1 MVAADGPADGL
12 HGLRVLRG
20 FPPACC
26 AWSGVFGTGSRAAP
40 QGCGRSQGPNCT
52 GACAPTR
59 PSPPTEDPQGCR
71 GSYWEV
77 GLNQAC
83 VLCVGFCPVLCLSFP
98 GGRCLR
104 LQGVRKLGTD
114 HLLHGDS
121 VGSAFISRACGPGHR
136 AWWLHDSA
144 SAQEGA
150 ETSRADRQGR
160 WVSMALSLIFRSA
173 QGGHCHH
180 LLSTA
185 QVQGGSA
192 TPDCRACDLPTN
204 TEPVFVRIVH

>member
-1 MVAADGPADGL
+1 MVAGDGPADGL

-104 LQGVRKLGTD
+104 LQGCGSSGLITCCMVTAWGLPSSPGRVGLATALGGCMT
-114 HLLHGDS
+114 LPPLRR
-121 VGSAFISRACGPGHR
+121 VLRLPAP
-136 AWWLHDSA
+136 
-144 SAQEGA
+144 
-150 ETSRADRQGR
+150 TVKADGCPWRC
-160 WVSMALSLIFRSA
+160 L
-173 QGGHCHH
+173 
-180 LLSTA
+180 
-185 QVQGGSA
+185 
-192 TPDCRACDLPTN
+192 
-204 TEPVFVRIVH
+204 